1 MPGSGPIDPDNI
13 FQAIHNGAVYSN
25 GLLDGQW
32 CRANAV
38 WELSAVAGDTLHAD
52 AYRALYTGTVSG
64 GIITA
69 SGQRYQLASVNGE
82 AVLAAP

>member
-32 CRANAV
+32 CLAGAV
-38 WELSAVAGDTLHAD
+38 WTLSTTAADTLHAD
-52 AYRALYTGTVSG
+52 AYRAMYGGTVANGYIVSG
-64 GIITA
+64 GVRHKLV
-69 SGQRYQLASVNGE
+69 SLNGQ